1 MKTKSHRASTV
12 DASEFDALL
21 LRSRDRALAAREAAE
36 LTAEQAASVGG
47 GLALGAYV
55 IDRPFPRGVL
65 PFLKFTDTLTTA
77 VTPAELTMPGQ
88 VGF

>member
-1 MKTKSHRASTV
+1 MNAKPHQAGTV
-12 DASEFDALL
+12 AAAEFDALV
-21 LRSRDRALAAREAAE
+21 RQSRERALAAREAAE
-36 LTAEQAASVGG
+36 LTADEAASVGG

-65 PFLKFTDTLTTA
+65 PFLKFSDALTTA
-77 VTPAELTMPGQ
+77 VTPADLAVPGQ

>member
-1 MKTKSHRASTV
+1 MNAKPQRAATV
-12 DASEFDALL
+12 DAAEFDGLV
-21 LRSRDRALAAREAAE
+21 RQSRERALAARDAAE

-65 PFLKFTDTLTTA
+65 PFLKFSDAMTTP
-77 VTPAELTMPGQ
+77 VTPAELAMPGQ